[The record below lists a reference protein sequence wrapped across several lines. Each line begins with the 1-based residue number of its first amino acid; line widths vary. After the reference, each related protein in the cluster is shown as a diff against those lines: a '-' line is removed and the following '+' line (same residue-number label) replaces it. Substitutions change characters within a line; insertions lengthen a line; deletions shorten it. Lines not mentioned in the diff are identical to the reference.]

1 MNVDMNEI
9 KCPNCGKVFSV
20 DEASYASVVS
30 QVRNKEFM
38 AEVQRRAEELERQ
51 QQLQRQ
57 ADKLQAEQGFQR
69 QLNEKDKEIERRNA
83 EIARLEEQVKSAS
96 MAKEAELQKAMAEK
110 DVEIVQLKEKAQ
122 GEAHA
127 VQVAYDKQ
135 LAEKNAEIARLQEQ
149 MKSIAQSKQTEM
161 EKLLSAK
168 DVQLNKKEM
177 EIAQLEE
184 QRQGETRAKQLE
196 HEKQLAEKESEIARL
211 EEQIKGV
218 ALAKQTEFDKAL
230 AAKETEILQLQGQV
244 AQSQSQT
251 QVAVLKEQN
260 KANQL
265 IQQKDNEIAS
275 WKGRLDAEKNDSM
288 RREQDIRQG
297 YELQL
302 RQKQEMVDYYKDL
315 KTRMSTKMVGETL
328 EAHCNTLFNTTIRPI
343 MPYAYFEKD
352 NDASG
357 GSKGDF
363 IFRDFDGDFEY
374 ISIMFEMKNEMDETA
389 TKHRNEDFLKKLDE
403 DRRQKGCEFAVLVSL
418 LEPDSELYNTGI
430 VDVSHRYPK
439 MYVIRPQF
447 FIPLITLLVQTS
459 KKSIALQ
466 RQLVLAQSQSVD
478 VTNFETKLNDFKER
492 FANNYRL
499 ASEKFQRAIEEIDKS
514 IDHLQ
519 KIKANLLGSEN
530 NLRIANNK
538 AEELTIKK
546 LTYQNPTMK
555 AKFDE
560 ARKNGQGKDIAESK
574 DDTNINNEQDDD
586 ELRAKIGDR
595 IIYEYRY
602 CTVVDKKTENG
613 SSMLVVRYD
622 SGQTDVVEDDKSKYT
637 IFSA

>member
-1 MNVDMNEI
+1 MNEI

-57 ADKLQAEQGFQR
+57 SDKLQAEQGFQR
-69 QLNEKDKEIERRNA
+69 QLNEKDKELERRNA
-83 EIARLEEQVKSAS
+83 EIARLEEQLKGAS
-96 MAKEAELQKAMAEK
+96 TAKEAELQKAMAEK
-110 DVEIVQLKEKAQ
+110 DVEIVQLKEKTQ

-127 VQVAYDKQ
+127 AQVAYDKQ
-135 LAEKNAEIARLQEQ
+135 LAEKDSEIARLQEQ
-149 MKSIAQSKQTEM
+149 MKNIEQSKQAEM

-177 EIAQLEE
+177 
-184 QRQGETRAKQLE
+184 
-196 HEKQLAEKESEIARL
+196 
-211 EEQIKGV
+211 
-218 ALAKQTEFDKAL
+218 
-230 AAKETEILQLQGQV
+230 EILQLQGQV

-260 KANQL
+260 KATQL

-343 MPYAYFEKD
+343 MPQAYFEKD

-357 GSKGDF
+357 GQKGDF
-363 IFRDFDGDFEY
+363 IFRDFDEGFEY
-374 ISIMFEMKNEMDETA
+374 ISIMFEMKNEMDQTA
-389 TKHRNEDFLKKLDE
+389 TKHRNEDFFKKLDE

-459 KKSIALQ
+459 KKSVALQ

-478 VTNFETKLNDFKER
+478 VTNFESKLNDFKER

-555 AKFDE
+555 AAFKRAESKADFDSPEREQSSPEGKAKFDE
-560 ARKNGQGKDIAESK
+560 ARKNGQNKNIAESK
-574 DDTNINNEQDDD
+574 DDTDTQSGIDD
-586 ELRAKIGDR
+586 EQEVKIGDR

-602 CTVVDKKTENG
+602 CTVIDRKTENG
-613 SSMLVVRYD
+613 NSVLVVRYD
-622 SGQTDVVEDDKSKYT
+622 SGQTDVVEDDKSKYSVSKN
-637 IFSA
+637 IRS

>member
-1 MNVDMNEI
+1 
-9 KCPNCGKVFSV
+9 
-20 DEASYASVVS
+20 
-30 QVRNKEFM
+30 
-38 AEVQRRAEELERQ
+38 
-51 QQLQRQ
+51 
-57 ADKLQAEQGFQR
+57 
-69 QLNEKDKEIERRNA
+69 
-83 EIARLEEQVKSAS
+83 
-96 MAKEAELQKAMAEK
+96 
-110 DVEIVQLKEKAQ
+110 
-122 GEAHA
+122 
-127 VQVAYDKQ
+127 
-135 LAEKNAEIARLQEQ
+135 
-149 MKSIAQSKQTEM
+149 MKGIAQSKQAEM
-161 EKLLSAK
+161 EKILSAK
-168 DVQLNKKEM
+168 DVQLSKKEM
-177 EIAQLEE
+177 EIVQLEE
-184 QRQGETRAKQLE
+184 QKQGETRTMQLE
-196 HEKQLAEKESEIARL
+196 HEKQLAEKVSEIARL
-211 EEQIKGV
+211 EEQIKSI
-218 ALAKQTEFDKAL
+218 ALSKQAEFDRVI
-230 AAKETEILQLQGQV
+230 AAKDAEILQLQGQV
-244 AQSQSQT
+244 TQSQSQT

-260 KANQL
+260 KTTLL

-343 MPYAYFEKD
+343 MPHAYFEKD

-560 ARKNGQGKDIAESK
+560 ARKTTDEMVNESTVSESLEK
-574 DDTNINNEQDDD
+574 RTVEV
-586 ELRAKIGDR
+586 GDR
-595 IIYEYRY
+595 IIYDYRY
-602 CTVVDKKTENG
+602 CTVIDKIMQDGTP
-613 SSMLVVRYD
+613 MLMIRYD
-622 SGQTDVVEDDKSKYT
+622 SGTTESVMDDRKHYS
-637 IFSA
+637 FA